1 MLFFADQ
8 GVLIRHEQLEN
19 TVGTLE
25 IEKESFRKAQIFSW
39 IFFPI
44 WILLASV
51 QSICFVMSNGKLH
64 PLAKIIKDYDDIN
77 EGILFLPI

>member
-1 MLFFADQ
+1 M
-8 GVLIRHEQLEN
+8 EN

-39 IFFPI
+39 VFFPI
-44 WILLASV
+44 WIFLAIV

-64 PLAKIIKDYDDIN
+64 PLAKIIKEHEDVN
-77 EGILFLPI
+77 EGILFCPFLFKNLK